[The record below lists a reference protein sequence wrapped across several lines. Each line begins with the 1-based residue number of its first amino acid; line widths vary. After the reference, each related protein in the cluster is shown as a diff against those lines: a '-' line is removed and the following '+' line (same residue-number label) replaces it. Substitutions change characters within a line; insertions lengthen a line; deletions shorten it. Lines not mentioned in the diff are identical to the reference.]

1 MTSEHSFIKNPF
13 KPGNGHMPPHL
24 AGRTTER
31 EEFNKLLDQEVILS
45 NLVITGLRGIG
56 KTVLLE
62 SFKPLAHEK
71 KWLWAGTDCSE
82 SVSVDENSI
91 ALRILTDVALLTSNI
106 KIAETER
113 KELGFAVRAA
123 TDDIYL
129 NFELITG
136 IYRAA
141 PGFAAD
147 KLKHTLAIV
156 WQYLKE
162 QDISGVVFAYD
173 EAQTLSDHAEE
184 KQYPLSMLLDVF
196 SYLQKNG
203 VPFMLILTG
212 LPTLLS
218 LLVNT
223 RTYSERLF
231 RVLILDKL
239 SVDESRD
246 AILIPVEKTKHP
258 LKFSEQSIDLIISQA
273 GGYPYF
279 IQFICRE
286 VYDIFEQQ
294 LSDNVTPSVPIDA
307 IIQKLDNDF
316 FAGRWARA
324 TEREKDLMIFAAA
337 IGSPEFSSMQI
348 AEKSNES
355 NNVRSFSS
363 SQVTQM
369 LNRLIEAGLIY
380 KNRRGVYSFAVPLL
394 ERYILRTRNQV
405 G

>member
-1 MTSEHSFIKNPF
+1 MKNPF
-13 KPGNGHMPPHL
+13 KPGNGHMPPYL
-24 AGRTTER
+24 AGRSSER
-31 EEFNKLLDQEVILS
+31 AEFEKLLDQDIILS

-62 SFKPLAHEK
+62 SFKPIAQDK

-106 KIAETER
+106 KIAEESR
-113 KELGFAVRAA
+113 AELGFATSSAK
-123 TDDIYL
+123 TDIYL
-129 NFELITG
+129 NFELITS
-136 IYRAA
+136 IYRNA

-147 KLKHTLAIV
+147 KLKFTLVTV
-156 WQYLKE
+156 WRYLKE
-162 QDISGVVFAYD
+162 QDIKGVVFAYD
-173 EAQTLSDHAEE
+173 EAQTLSDHAGE

-196 SYLQKNG
+196 SYLQKNAI
-203 VPFMLILTG
+203 PFMLVLTG

-231 RVLILDKL
+231 HVLILDKL
-239 SVDESRD
+239 TPAESRD
-246 AILIPVEKTKHP
+246 AILIPIQKTKHP
-258 LKFSEQSIDLIISQA
+258 LKFNERSIDLIINQA

-294 LSDNVTPSVPIDA
+294 LLNNVTPSVPIDA

-324 TEREKDLMIFAAA
+324 TEREKDLMTFAASM
-337 IGSPEFSSMQI
+337 GTPEFSSMQI
-348 AEKSNES
+348 AEKSTAS
-355 NNVRSFSS
+355 KDVRRFSS

-394 ERYILRTRNQV
+394 ERYILRATNQTGV
-405 G
+405 VSS